1 MTTDPDQL
9 RARVAEVLAD
19 LPDLSVDGSELV
31 DTDID
36 LLAAKLEQAHDLLV
50 QALETVDKGQ
60 VGGPQAPG
68 V

>member
-19 LPDLSVDGSELV
+19 LPDLSADGSELV

-36 LLAAKLEQAHDLLV
+36 LLAAKLEQAHDVLV

-60 VGGPQAPG
+60 VGGPQTSGA
-68 V
+68 

>member
-1 MTTDPDQL
+1 
-9 RARVAEVLAD
+9 VLAD
-19 LPDLSVDGSELV
+19 LPDLSADGSELV

>member
-19 LPDLSVDGSELV
+19 LPDLSADGSELV

-36 LLAAKLEQAHDLLV
+36 LLAAKLEQAHDVLV

-60 VGGPQAPG
+60 VGGPQASG
-68 V
+68 G